1 MGIMVVYD
9 VTDEKS
15 YTNVIK
21 WMGNIAEHANKNVDK
36 ILVANKCDLEEKRKV
51 ARDRG
56 ESLAE
61 DLGISYVEMSALSNS
76 NIEEAF
82 TTLTKG
88 ILTRMLSCGEDESL
102 DLRKTREDW
111 TQQVLFVSRVR
122 TLDRDLETKCESVRS
137 NLLVECKT
145 STVGFN
151 AAFSVLCN
159 FAKSSVINMFVCF
172 VIAVCCDC
180 FLLLCLH

>member
-102 DLRKTREDW
+102 DLRKEKRG
-111 TQQVLFVSRVR
+111 
-122 TLDRDLETKCESVRS
+122 LDTTGSICQS
-137 NLLVECKT
+137 C
-145 STVGFN
+145 
-151 AAFSVLCN
+151 
-159 FAKSSVINMFVCF
+159 
-172 VIAVCCDC
+172 
-180 FLLLCLH
+180 

>member
-15 YTNVIK
+15 YTNVTK
-21 WMGNIAEHANKNVDK
+21 WMSKISEHANRHVDK

-56 ESLAE
+56 ESLAG

-82 TTLTKG
+82 TTLAKD
-88 ILTRMLSCGEDESL
+88 ILTRMLSCGKDESEL
-102 DLRKTREDW
+102 GKDKRGSDSTG
-111 TQQVLFVSRVR
+111 
-122 TLDRDLETKCESVRS
+122 SVCQS
-137 NLLVECKT
+137 C
-145 STVGFN
+145 
-151 AAFSVLCN
+151 
-159 FAKSSVINMFVCF
+159 
-172 VIAVCCDC
+172 
-180 FLLLCLH
+180 